1 MESIRKIV
9 QIELGSSMQEFHEYQ
24 RLNNALNSVLFD
36 GRFAM
41 RPVYVDLEDH
51 LAEEVSTDLGIAP
64 SELDDF
70 IALAVSETLFG
81 RYYDPYHWH
90 AQRLKAWIKAGRS
103 SPPPFTGLLSALT
116 LAAERMRADSQ
127 FSATN
132 YYERLFEVLGVED
145 ASHQNL
151 LRQYARSTRPLWR
164 ELNQWLT
171 EHDFELGRPTAR
183 QVNSWKYVSYALSQ
197 ALVREGD
204 RQRFHLLF
212 KQYDLSPLDDVSESE
227 MLLFL
232 HDWMAGAGPNSW
244 LKRLW
249 SNTDLRERVAA
260 AALSELESWDGG
272 DSTGAVRNRRLGWT
286 AVIRSFP
293 LRRLDLML
301 TTIGAEIDDD
311 IQLEVPAGA
320 SKATL
325 AAFDACGGRPWLTPA
340 PSGEFSVLEPISG
353 IDIGALMLASL
364 DLHSGSNAN
373 FSHLARPIV
382 PLAKM
387 DTGIYY
393 REVQRTSLLR
403 RHAVLCHEK
412 WVPLVKNHLAN
423 CARPGF
429 GLSTSEQL
437 PGLPPEWA
445 LFEDVEIVRVL
456 ETTNHSLAS
465 LVPLSEGI
473 SVQMDGGLRLAPQ
486 IWHLAEPP
494 KVLATCDQGSFELQV
509 RVHRGDSDDEIVWS
523 GKSSGGSCEISEKI
537 IKEVKASELSVVTV
551 KGGQESGEKV
561 LALRDASLPRPTRG
575 QELAYSLCKDDP
587 ISIFR
592 ARRIGEDNSDRLV
605 VRGMLI
611 EGPRRGGASQVADPR
626 GVFIDH
632 EDEEE
637 VVRPQ
642 DQYESRKLEGL
653 SETCV
658 IRGHHYWICEPGYM
672 NDSRW
677 EAKRMDCKDCGLT
690 SYLRNRGKKTGGVRG
705 RPQGTVSKPVAAP
718 PVERSARITHL
729 DLVFDGLCYLGAG
742 TWHAFQ
748 SLASAHSEES
758 WFASSLIQ
766 DLFDLGHLD
775 IERTPSGRVIG
786 WSVAPPALV
795 VRDDGEAYLT
805 GFRNAALVDAV
816 ADALEDNDCDYVI
829 DPPSDH
835 VRRQAWTS
843 VSADL
848 AHKVLANVRDPF
860 GRPVAVTGVPAAEIT
875 GAFPMFS
882 AIVHALAPVHL
893 ESKDG
898 LERFDAKKGQW
909 GRASSQVEAGAYR
922 TNFAGRRYF
931 IRDETGTCRAASHEV
946 AKIFA
951 ARLEGAMLHDYDEK
965 ARCLVGVLGCDLPGL
980 LSRAITSCSGRLPER
995 DRGRVYHREVPP
1007 AVAQEV
1013 LWKLYGK

>member
-1 MESIRKIV
+1 MKRGARVEAFDEY
-9 QIELGSSMQEFHEYQ
+9 EL
-24 RLNNALNSVLFD
+24 LNNALNAVVFD

-41 RPVYVDLEDH
+41 RPVYVDLEDN
-51 LAEEVSTDLGIAP
+51 LALEVSAALGIAP
-64 SELDDF
+64 AELDDF
-70 IALAVSETLFG
+70 IGLAVSETLFG
-81 RYYDPYHWH
+81 PHYDPYHWH
-90 AQRLKAWIKAGRS
+90 AQRLKAWAKIGRS
-103 SPPPFTGLLSALT
+103 TPPPFIGLLAALS
-116 LAAERMRADSQ
+116 LAAEKMRADSQ

-132 YYERLFEVLGVED
+132 YYERLFEVLGVQGV
-145 ASHQNL
+145 SRQNL

-212 KQYDLSPLDDVSESE
+212 AQYDLSPLDDISESE
-227 MLLFL
+227 MSLFL
-232 HDWMAGAGPNSW
+232 HDWMTGTGPNSW

-272 DSTGAVRNRRLGWT
+272 DSTGEVRNRRLGWT
-286 AVIRSFP
+286 AVIKSFP
-293 LRRLDLML
+293 TKRFDLLL
-301 TTIGAEIDDD
+301 TTIGAEIDED

-325 AAFDACGGRPWLTPA
+325 ASFEACEGRPWLTPA
-340 PSGEFSVLEPISG
+340 PSGEFSLLEPISG
-353 IDIGALMLASL
+353 IDIGALMLASFEL
-364 DLHSGSNAN
+364 CSGANAS

-412 WVPLVKNHLAN
+412 WVPIVKSHLAK

-429 GLSTSEQL
+429 ALSTWEQL

-456 ETTNHSLAS
+456 ETTNHSLGP

-473 SVQMDGGLRLAPQ
+473 SIQMDGGLRLAPQ
-486 IWHLAEPP
+486 IWHQAAPP
-494 KVLATCDQGSFELQV
+494 KVLATCDQGAFELQV

-523 GKSSGGSCEISEKI
+523 GKSSGGSCEITAKT
-537 IKEVKASELSVVTV
+537 IKAAKASELSVVTV
-551 KGGQESGEKV
+551 KGGQESGEKI

-575 QELAYSLCKDDP
+575 QELAYFPAKDDP
-587 ISIFR
+587 ISVLN
-592 ARRIGEDNSDRLV
+592 ARRIDEPSSERLR
-605 VRGMLI
+605 VRGMLV
-611 EGPRRGGASQVADPR
+611 EGPRVGVATKIERPS

-632 EDEEE
+632 EDQEE
-637 VVRPQ
+637 VDQPQ
-642 DQYESRKLEGL
+642 EEYETRKLEGL

-658 IRGHHYWICEPGYM
+658 IRGYHYWICEPGYID
-672 NDSRW
+672 DSRW
-677 EAKRMDCKDCGLT
+677 EAKRMDCRDCGLT
-690 SYLRNRGKKTGGVRG
+690 SYLRNRGKKIWGTQGKPREQTS
-705 RPQGTVSKPVAAP
+705 RPVNAP
-718 PVERSARITHL
+718 PVTRGARTTSL

-748 SLASAHSEES
+748 SLTSAHSEEA
-758 WFASSLIQ
+758 WFASAFIK
-766 DLFDLGHLD
+766 DLCDLGHID
-775 IERTPSGRVIG
+775 VERAPSGRVTS

-795 VRDDGEAYLT
+795 VREDGEAYLS
-805 GFRNAALVDAV
+805 GFRNADLVDSV
-816 ADALEDNDCDYVI
+816 ADALEDSECEYVI
-829 DPPSDH
+829 DPSSEH
-835 VRRQAWTS
+835 VRRHAWTN
-843 VSADL
+843 VSLDL
-848 AHKVLANVRDPF
+848 ALEVLANVRDPF
-860 GRPVAVTGVPAAEIT
+860 GRPIAVIGVPAAEIT
-875 GAFPMFS
+875 KSVSAFS
-882 AIVHALAPVHL
+882 LIVQALAPVHL

-898 LERFDAKKGQW
+898 LERFDARKGRW
-909 GRASSQVEAGAYR
+909 SHVASQSEAGAYR

-931 IRDETGTCRAASHEV
+931 IRDEAGECRAASHEV

-951 ARLEGAMLHDYDEK
+951 ARLDAIMLHNYDEK
-965 ARCLVGVLGCDLPGL
+965 TGCLVGVLGCDLPGL
-980 LSRAITSCSGRLPER
+980 LSRAVTSCSGRLPER
-995 DRGRVYHREVPP
+995 DRGRVYHGAVPP
-1007 AVAQEV
+1007 AVAQE
-1013 LWKLYGK
+1013 LLSKLYGK

>member
-1 MESIRKIV
+1 MKRGAGVEV
-9 QIELGSSMQEFHEYQ
+9 FNEYEL
-24 RLNNALNSVLFD
+24 LNNALNAVIFD

-41 RPVYVDLEDH
+41 RPVYVDLEDS
-51 LAEEVSTDLGIAP
+51 LAKEVSAALGIAP
-64 SELDDF
+64 AELDDF
-70 IALAVSETLFG
+70 IAVAVSDTLFG
-81 RYYDPYHWH
+81 RHYDPYHWH
-90 AQRLKAWIKAGRS
+90 TQRLKAWIKIGRTT
-103 SPPPFTGLLSALT
+103 PPPFTGLLAALS

-145 ASHQNL
+145 TPRQNL

-212 KQYDLSPLDDVSESE
+212 KQYDLSPLDDISESE
-227 MLLFL
+227 MSLFL
-232 HDWMAGAGPNSW
+232 HDWMTGTGPNSW

-272 DSTGAVRNRRLGWT
+272 DSTGEIRNRRLGWT
-286 AVIRSFP
+286 AVIKSFP
-293 LRRLDLML
+293 IRRLDLLL

-325 AAFDACGGRPWLTPA
+325 AAFEGCNRLPWLTPA

-353 IDIGALMLASL
+353 IDIGALMLASFEL
-364 DLHSGSNAN
+364 SSVENAS

-403 RHAVLCHEK
+403 RHAILCHEK
-412 WVPLVKNHLAN
+412 WIPIVKSHLDK

-429 GLSTSEQL
+429 SLSNWQQL

-456 ETTNHSLAS
+456 DTTNHSLGP

-473 SVQMDGGLRLAPQ
+473 SIQMDGGLRLAPQ
-486 IWHLAEPP
+486 IWHAAAPP
-494 KVLATCDQGSFELQV
+494 KVLATSDQGAFELQV
-509 RVHRGDSDDEIVWS
+509 RVHRGDSDDEVAWA
-523 GKSSGGSCEISEKI
+523 GKSSGGSCEISAKT
-537 IKEVKASELSVVTV
+537 IKAAGASELSIVTV
-551 KGGQESGEKV
+551 KGDQESGEKI
-561 LALRDASLPRPTRG
+561 LALRDATLPRPTRG
-575 QELAYSLCKDDP
+575 QELAYFPAADDP
-587 ISIFR
+587 VSVFS
-592 ARRIGEDNSDRLV
+592 ALRIGEARPERAR
-605 VRGMLI
+605 VRGMLVDGWK
-611 EGPRRGGASQVADPR
+611 EGGAVVIADSA

-632 EDEEE
+632 EDGDDTDHPQEE
-637 VVRPQ
+637 
-642 DQYESRKLEGL
+642 YENRKLEGL

-658 IRGHHYWICEPGYM
+658 IRGYHYWICEPGYIDD
-672 NDSRW
+672 NRW

-690 SYLRNRGKKTGGVRG
+690 SYLRNRGKKSWGKNGSSRG
-705 RPQGTVSKPVAAP
+705 QVSRPVTAP
-718 PVERSARITHL
+718 PVVRRTRATSL

-742 TWHAFQ
+742 TWNALQ
-748 SLASAHSEES
+748 SLASAHNEEA
-758 WFASSLIQ
+758 WFASSFIQ
-766 DLFDLGHLD
+766 DLCDLGHLD
-775 IERTPSGRVIG
+775 VERAPSGRVTS

-795 VRDDGEAYLT
+795 VKADGEAYLS

-816 ADALEDNDCDYVI
+816 ADALEDSDCEYVI
-829 DPPSDH
+829 EPTGAH
-835 VRRQAWTS
+835 VSRHAWTNVS
-843 VSADL
+843 VEL
-848 AHKVLANVRDPF
+848 ALEVLADIKDPF
-860 GRPVAVTGVPAAEIT
+860 DRPVAVISAPAANIT
-875 GAFPMFS
+875 RSAPDFT
-882 AIVHALAPVHL
+882 AIVQALRPVHL

-898 LERFDAKKGQW
+898 LERFDPKKGRW
-909 GRASSQVEAGAYR
+909 SRAASQKEAGAYR

-931 IRDETGTCRAASHEV
+931 IRDEAGTCRATSHEV

-951 ARLEGAMLHDYDEK
+951 ARLEGTMLHTYDEK
-965 ARCLVGVLGCDLPGL
+965 AGCLVGVLGCDLPGL
-980 LSRAITSCSGRLPER
+980 LSRAITSCSGRLPKR
-995 DRGRVYHREVPP
+995 DRGRVYYGEVSSGI
-1007 AVAQEV
+1007 ALE
-1013 LWKLYGK
+1013 LLSKLYAK